1 VRELA
6 SVAAAA
12 LRACGAD
19 GRVGAALTGVRRRR
33 DQVGLGRADRA
44 ANLAGSM
51 RAAGASRRLVDIV
64 LVDDLTTTGSTLAEA
79 ARALRSVG
87 VETLG
92 AAVVAATR
100 TVDLGGPRRGA

>member
-12 LRACGAD
+12 LLACGVD
-19 GRVGAALTGVRRRR
+19 VRVSAALTGVRRRR

-44 ANLAGSM
+44 AILAGSM
-51 RAAGASRRLVDIV
+51 RAAGAAHRLVGVV
-64 LVDDLTTTGSTLAEA
+64 LVDDLATTGSTLAEA
-79 ARALRSVG
+79 ARALRSEG
-87 VETLG
+87 VQPLG

-100 TVDLGGPRRGA
+100 TVDLEGPRRGA